1 MSRLTTLTIGAATLL
16 CGFAAAPEAAVAGP
30 VGQLVCNVSGG
41 TGLLITSSKAL
52 NCRYMPAIGAES
64 QHYLGTIRKFG
75 LDLGNSGPGTLTW
88 GVVSLGGCRR
98 ARLALRELYGSFRLG
113 ERGRRSRSQCARG
126 RQQRRLHAA
135 AGLGRNDDGRQRR
148 GGRERTLARIRA
160 LTPGGRMT
168 AGPLDGARLRPN

>member
-88 GVVSLGGCRR
+88 GVVSLGG
-98 ARLALRELYGSFRLG
+98 AVGPGSLSGSYTGASASASVGVGAGANALVGGNNGGFTLQPVSVETTTGVNV
-113 ERGRRSRSQCARG
+113 
-126 RQQRRLHAA
+126 A
-135 AGLGRNDDGRQRR
+135 AGVSELSL
-148 GGRERTLARIRA
+148 EYA
-160 LTPGGRMT
+160 P
-168 AGPLDGARLRPN
+168 